1 MAKPNQKSLELAEL
15 IQRSEVA
22 RIQIGQAHHKLKQKL
37 DIPLRIRD
45 SLKSSPLKWL
55 GGSLGIGFVVSFLFR
70 SKRRQ
75 PKYAVEKKHGGWFS
89 RLLLIS
95 FSLAKP
101 ALEIYATKFLKDYL
115 QNQLKGGS
123 SSSAGN
129 GERNPY

>member
-1 MAKPNQKSLELAEL
+1 MAKSTQKSLELAEL
-15 IQRSEVA
+15 ILRSDVA
-22 RIQIGQAHHKLKQKL
+22 RFQIGQAHHKLKQKL

-55 GGSLGIGFVVSFLFR
+55 GGSLGVGFMGSFLFK

-75 PKYAVEKKHGGWFS
+75 PKYSIEKKHGGWFT

-115 QNQLKGGS
+115 QNQLKGRS
-123 SSSAGN
+123 SSSSGN
-129 GERNPY
+129 SERNPY